1 MKRLPVVALDAVRED
16 VQAAYDYFE
25 ERVARTGD
33 RFLTRYF
40 ATADRIGRNPET
52 FPVKLD
58 DYRRA
63 LVPKSNLA
71 VYYFVEADRIVIV
84 AVIDA
89 RRDPALIRA
98 LVRMR
103 KS

>member
-1 MKRLPVVALDAVRED
+1 MKSQAVVALAPVGAD

-25 ERVARTGD
+25 ARVSGAGE

-40 ATADRIGRNPET
+40 EATDQIATNAEQ
-52 FPVKLD
+52 FPIKFD

-71 VYYFVEADRIVIV
+71 VYYFIESERTVIV
-84 AVIDA
+84 AVLDA
-89 RRDPALIRA
+89 RRHPRLLRDLIRG
-98 LVRMR
+98 RR
-103 KS
+103 E